1 MTRLRKVSLVGIVAL
16 LALGVIGTLAVVSE
30 QWVLAVGTGYIALLL
45 TAVSIFFGVQFM
57 INNVRT
63 SERNAKATTQ
73 KVAERINV
81 ATQDFEKSQSQLQRR
96 IEKTEELVRDSKDYS
111 QRAHTQVKSRIND
124 LEQTLQS
131 ILRDNAR
138 NVRSTVRDSQ
148 QQIEAMLQLYGRYDD
163 LKLPMPNTGGFAI
176 DAQALGHLV
185 TLVEDHKP
193 MRILELGSGTSTIW
207 LGYLCRAYG
216 GKLVSLDHLEKY
228 LALTKQAIE
237 RHQLEELVEAR
248 FAPLE
253 KTECDGRSF
262 NWYSADALED
272 QHDIDLLIADGP
284 PQATGPQARYP
295 SLPKLI
301 DRLAPNALVILDDA
315 HRKDE
320 ADIVDAWLEAYP
332 DFHRIEH
339 GTSRLAVLQRR
350 SS

>member
-1 MTRLRKVSLVGIVAL
+1 MTRLRKFSLIAIVAL
-16 LALGVIGTLAVVSE
+16 IALAAIGTLAVAYQ
-30 QWVLAVGTGYIALLL
+30 QWVLAAVIGYVALLL
-45 TAVSIFFGVQFM
+45 TMISIFFGVQFM

-63 SERNAKATTQ
+63 SERNAKDTTQ
-73 KVAERINV
+73 KLAARINLS
-81 ATQDFEKSQSQLQRR
+81 TQDFEKSHAQLQQR
-96 IEKTEELVRDSKDYS
+96 ILETQELVRAGRNDSQQSSRKAES
-111 QRAHTQVKSRIND
+111 QISN
-124 LEQTLQS
+124 LGQTLQN

-138 NVRSTVRDSQ
+138 NVRSTVRDST
-148 QQIEAMLQLYGRYDD
+148 QQIEAMLQLYGRYDN

-185 TLVEDHKP
+185 TLVEEHQP

-207 LGYLCRAYG
+207 LGYLCRTYG

-228 LALTKQAIE
+228 LALTKQAVQ
-237 RHQLEELVEAR
+237 RHQLEEQIECR

-253 KTECDGRSF
+253 ETECDGRTF

-320 ADIVDAWLEAYP
+320 ADIVDAWLQAYP
-332 DFHRIEH
+332 DFEKIEH

-350 SS
+350 NG